1 MSAKSRKAK
10 TPAAASKAA
19 AAQTTVES
27 TPPPTPAGIM
37 IRLFA
42 IVYDGLLLVA
52 LWMIASAI
60 MVPFG
65 TNESAARAH
74 EIAVASSSFRQFVMF
89 PVLVVI
95 TWLFYGYFW
104 TRAGQTLGMQTWRL
118 KVLRFDGHH
127 LRWTDAITRCAS
139 ACLFPIVCGLI
150 SQLAWHSI
158 PGFVISV
165 SLGFLGNYLWM
176 LWSPHGLAWH
186 DQLSGTR
193 VWKLPPEPKKKRKF
207 LGWFEEKNDE

>member
-1 MSAKSRKAK
+1 MSAKSRKNKTRSAAK
-10 TPAAASKAA
+10 PAQAEASALP
-19 AAQTTVES
+19 EPS
-27 TPPPTPAGIM
+27 PAGIM
-37 IRLFA
+37 LRLFA
-42 IVYDGLLLVA
+42 IVYDGLLLLA

-65 TNESAARAH
+65 TSESAARSH
-74 EIAVASSSFRQFVMF
+74 ELAVASSSFRQFVMF
-89 PVLVVI
+89 PVLVMV

-118 KVLRFDGHH
+118 QVLRFDGQH

-139 ACLFPIVCGLI
+139 ACLFPILCGLI

-165 SLGFLGNYLWM
+165 CLGFLGNYLWM
-176 LWSPHGLAWH
+176 LWSPHGLSWH